1 MSDVPP
7 GLASLVLK
15 EKTKKSFNVL
25 SVVFLIFLFFL
36 SQRTLGGNYYSR
48 SQAGSACELSSP
60 QPCASRR
67 EDGRNGDGSAGRMGT
82 MLWALAVIFSVH

>member
-25 SVVFLIFLFFL
+25 SVVFLIFFCFFFH
-36 SQRTLGGNYYSR
+36 RGHWVEIITAGAR
-48 SQAGSACELSSP
+48 QALPVS
-60 QPCASRR
+60 
-67 EDGRNGDGSAGRMGT
+67 
-82 MLWALAVIFSVH
+82 

>member
-25 SVVFLIFLFFL
+25 SVVFFDFFVF
-36 SQRTLGGNYYSR
+36 SFT
-48 SQAGSACELSSP
+48 
-60 QPCASRR
+60 
-67 EDGRNGDGSAGRMGT
+67 EDIGWKLLQQEPGR
-82 MLWALAVIFSVH
+82 LCL